1 MEDKMPPA
9 TPSDSE
15 IKKYHLCLANV
26 SVDFSANSMIKTGLD
41 GSVCNFSVD
50 YAIINTSNI
59 TNIHKYLM
67 KKDDIK

>member
-1 MEDKMPPA
+1 MSGD
-9 TPSDSE
+9 
-15 IKKYHLCLANV
+15 C
-26 SVDFSANSMIKTGLD
+26 SANSMIKTGLD
-41 GSVCNFSVD
+41 GSVCNFYID

>member
-1 MEDKMPPA
+1 MPPA

-15 IKKYHLCLANV
+15 IKKYHLCLVNV